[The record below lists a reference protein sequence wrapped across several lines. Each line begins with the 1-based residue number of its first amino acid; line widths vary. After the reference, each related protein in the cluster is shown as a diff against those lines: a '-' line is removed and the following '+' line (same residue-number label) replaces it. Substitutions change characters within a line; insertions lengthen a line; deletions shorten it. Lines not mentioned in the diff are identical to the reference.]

1 MTKIEFTIKN
11 DEKGYFGCFS
21 KAGKYSTEILT
32 NIKMKDKLLNPKK
45 HNLKNKEAVIN
56 FLKRNGY
63 HNIYGDDNKVNIVT
77 ENELDDSVIQE
88 IEEEL
93 DIFKKVDL
101 KKNKKIKNK
110 NKINKKIKKLKY
122 KYFHRLNEQLFKYHD
137 LHMNKKKES
146 SPIKTP
152 DCAKYAP
159 NKFYVMK
166 RTLET
171 TKWKT
176 RKGRS
181 PLYGIDK
188 TIYYLEHEHP
198 LKNIGK
204 TFIDMDKQ
212 TMRGNLNIYHDLRIN
227 TAKPFKKRKYY
238 RTEIKKKLKNQNIY
252 NNNLSSI
259 TNSEYLSIDKA
270 NINLLKKYEQNII
283 KSNKKRVTSA
293 KTSTTTRPQTGV
305 NKNLNTLTSNN
316 SKLISTSN
324 SIIGNRN
331 ITSISNNLNK
341 LLNEDNSSLESLSES
356 DDSYNIY
363 KGIYKKQ
370 IKSCNKDISKIKN
383 MKKIIDKNKFNK
395 TNNKIKEKK
404 ERPKSS
410 YVKRILN
417 IKGPDFNKTMTREQ
431 YYNLKD
437 KGSVIP
443 FSLPNFKLVRERPL
457 TMVVYERPVY
467 KKYINKE
474 LKGITPDMYNDIYK
488 YLDNVNNHK
497 RCITPN
503 FSKINK
509 NYKVNDKNPLPIYM
523 RGVTSRGA
531 CETINETNLKMN
543 NFAEGKFITNFTS
556 FWPKKS
562 FNKMVNLNLLNS
574 ETFLTHILTNEGKE
588 NYIKKSINFYRKNYR
603 ELLKEGLYN
612 KFDNVTFKS
621 IKPKINKELDVEKFL
636 KNYKLS
642 DK

>member
-238 RTEIKKKLKNQNIY
+238 RTEIKKK
-252 NNNLSSI
+252 
-259 TNSEYLSIDKA
+259 
-270 NINLLKKYEQNII
+270 
-283 KSNKKRVTSA
+283 
-293 KTSTTTRPQTGV
+293 
-305 NKNLNTLTSNN
+305 
-316 SKLISTSN
+316 
-324 SIIGNRN
+324 
-331 ITSISNNLNK
+331 
-341 LLNEDNSSLESLSES
+341 
-356 DDSYNIY
+356 
-363 KGIYKKQ
+363 
-370 IKSCNKDISKIKN
+370 
-383 MKKIIDKNKFNK
+383 
-395 TNNKIKEKK
+395 
-404 ERPKSS
+404 
-410 YVKRILN
+410 
-417 IKGPDFNKTMTREQ
+417 
-431 YYNLKD
+431 
-437 KGSVIP
+437 
-443 FSLPNFKLVRERPL
+443 
-457 TMVVYERPVY
+457 
-467 KKYINKE
+467 
-474 LKGITPDMYNDIYK
+474 
-488 YLDNVNNHK
+488 
-497 RCITPN
+497 
-503 FSKINK
+503 
-509 NYKVNDKNPLPIYM
+509 
-523 RGVTSRGA
+523 
-531 CETINETNLKMN
+531 
-543 NFAEGKFITNFTS
+543 
-556 FWPKKS
+556 
-562 FNKMVNLNLLNS
+562 
-574 ETFLTHILTNEGKE
+574 
-588 NYIKKSINFYRKNYR
+588 IKKSKY
-603 ELLKEGLYN
+603 L
-612 KFDNVTFKS
+612 
-621 IKPKINKELDVEKFL
+621 
-636 KNYKLS
+636 
-642 DK
+642 